1 MSGTGHMQ
9 SMGWLLNSFADQVSG
24 VAHVIVVSVDG
35 LLLAS
40 SDDLPGDRADQLA
53 AITAGLVSL
62 TCGVCRHFE
71 GGDVQ
76 QTIVDMEGGSLVTM
90 SISDGSTLAVL
101 VARDCDLGQIGYEM
115 TLLVERVGKALAPS
129 PRVRDAVT
137 TGTER

>member
-1 MSGTGHMQ
+1 MSGPGRVQ
-9 SMGWLLNSFADQVSG
+9 SMDWLLNSFAEQVNG

-35 LLLAS
+35 LLIAA
-40 SDDLPGDRADQLA
+40 SDDLPADRADQLA

-62 TCGVCRHFE
+62 TIGVCRHFE

-90 SISDGSTLAVL
+90 AISDGSTLSVL

-115 TLLVERVGKALAPS
+115 TLRVDRVGKALAPA
-129 PRVRDAVT
+129 RRETVT